1 MVNVRHFSLS
11 SAVCLATSRL
21 HIKYVKYG
29 GVLSMIGMANSQVH
43 SAIIV
48 GNTGMKGEG
57 GRVAAMVFILS
68 LTEMVS
74 LVGRG
79 ILKYASWSGISVV
92 LIAFLASVDSVGFV
106 GRAAR

>member
-57 GRVAAMVFILS
+57 GRVAGMVCGLS
-68 LTEMVS
+68 V
-74 LVGRG
+74 
-79 ILKYASWSGISVV
+79 
-92 LIAFLASVDSVGFV
+92 
-106 GRAAR
+106 ARIIHRIEFDWYGNA

>member
-1 MVNVRHFSLS
+1 
-11 SAVCLATSRL
+11 
-21 HIKYVKYG
+21 
-29 GVLSMIGMANSQVH
+29 MIGMANSQVH

-74 LVGRG
+74 LVGRD

-92 LIAFLASVDSVGFV
+92 LIAFLASVDSVGSV